1 MIRTARRFRHAAR
14 AWPLAFA
21 LTASL
26 ALAHGVQVGD
36 LTIDHP
42 FATPS
47 LPGTSNGA
55 AYLKALANTGK
66 TAERLVSATTPAAER
81 VEIHTMA
88 VDAKGVMRMRE
99 IDGIALA
106 PNARVEMK
114 PGAGLHL
121 MLVGLKAPLKAGTSF
136 PMTLH
141 FERAGNV
148 DVSVVVQAPKTGD
161 APMAAHMH

>member
-1 MIRTARRFRHAAR
+1 MTRAFVHLRRAAR

-21 LTASL
+21 LAAGA

-36 LTIDHP
+36 LKIDHP

-55 AYLKALANTGK
+55 AYLKALENTGRS
-66 TAERLVSATTPAAER
+66 AERLVSATTPVADH

-99 IDGIALA
+99 VDGIALA

-114 PGAGLHL
+114 PGAGMHL

-136 PMTLH
+136 PMTLR

-148 DVSVVVQAPKTGD
+148 DVSVVVQAPKTGE
-161 APMAAHMH
+161 APMASHMH